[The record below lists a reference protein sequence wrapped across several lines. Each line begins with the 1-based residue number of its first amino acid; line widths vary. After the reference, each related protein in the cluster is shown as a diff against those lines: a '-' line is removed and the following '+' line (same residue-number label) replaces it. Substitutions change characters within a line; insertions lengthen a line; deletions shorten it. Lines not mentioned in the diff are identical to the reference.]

1 MGGPN
6 ASSLRRAHARL
17 RRGRGRVAYRESGIS
32 GWVRNA
38 TRTHPVQLP
47 GNDTGTNTSLNA
59 EYVSIGNHVSTS
71 RNLRGWTLRD
81 NQSHV
86 YSFPNITVGSGK
98 SVTVHTG
105 KGTNTSTNLYW
116 GSRNYIWNNS
126 GDRATLRDAQGHQ
139 IDTCSWGNGSGSIN
153 C

>member
-1 MGGPN
+1 MRRRFVMLTPVLAAVAAVVLTAN
-6 ASSLRRAHARL
+6 SASAAGYAMQL
-17 RRGRGRVAYRESGIS
+17 GRIQYNS
-32 GWVRNA
+32 
-38 TRTHPVQLP
+38 P
-47 GNDTGTNTSLNA
+47 GTDNRTNTSLNA
-59 EYVSIGNHVSTS
+59 EYVTIGNHVSTG

-81 NQSHV
+81 QQSHV
-86 YSFPNITVGSGK
+86 YTFPNVTVGGGR

-116 GSRNYIWNNS
+116 RSGNYIWNNT

-139 IDTCSWGNGSGSIN
+139 IDTCSWGNGSGSVN

>member
-1 MGGPN
+1 MRRVSVLAPILAAVAAVLLTAGS
-6 ASSLRRAHARL
+6 ASAA
-17 RRGRGRVAYRESGIS
+17 GFAM
-32 GWVRNA
+32 
-38 TRTHPVQLP
+38 QLGHIQYNSP
-47 GNDTGTNTSLNA
+47 GTDNRSNSSLNA
-59 EYVSIGNHVSTS
+59 EYVTVGNHVTTS

-86 YSFPNITVGSGK
+86 YTFPNVNVGRGK
-98 SVTVHTG
+98 SVVVHTG
-105 KGTNTSTNLYW
+105 HGTNTSTNLYW
-116 GSRNYIWNNS
+116 GSGNYIWNNT

>member
-1 MGGPN
+1 MRRRFTVLIPVLATGAAVVLTAGS
-6 ASSLRRAHARL
+6 ASAA
-17 RRGRGRVAYRESGIS
+17 GYAM
-32 GWVRNA
+32 
-38 TRTHPVQLP
+38 QLGHIQYNSP
-47 GNDTGTNTSLNA
+47 GADTGSNASLNA
-59 EYVSIGNHVSTS
+59 EYVTIGNRVTTS

-86 YSFPNITVGSGK
+86 YTFPNVTVGGGR

-116 GSRNYIWNNS
+116 GSGTYIWNNT